1 MPLNSPH
8 WLELNLTVWL
18 SNLRIFQLSY
28 IYSTAMFVANQNHKS
43 LLDSCFWNG
52 DTNQDADFLY
62 CGFAQSFEHFVLFLS
77 QLLSGADEVSG

>member
-1 MPLNSPH
+1 
-8 WLELNLTVWL
+8 
-18 SNLRIFQLSY
+18 
-28 IYSTAMFVANQNHKS
+28 MFVANQNHKS